1 MHKKSIIL
9 SLYRTF
15 REYSVQGQIEI
26 WKEEIASRLTTNRLT
41 KMIGETR
48 RNQEQIGIWTEAI
61 ASKITT
67 SRLSKMIREARRN

>member
-1 MHKKSIIL
+1 M

-48 RNQEQIGIWTEAI
+48 RNQEQISIWTEAI
-61 ASKITT
+61 ASKLTT
-67 SRLSKMIREARRN
+67 SRLIKMIGELGKN